1 MKYVSVD
8 FKQEMEER
16 LKDSDRLV
24 FLLSLLKSG
33 KYELSTGV
41 YGGGHRTVCYQ
52 ETLELIKK
60 DKYLFHQPIDS
71 KAN

>member
-8 FKQEMEER
+8 FKEEMEER

-33 KYELSTGV
+33 KYELITGV
-41 YGGGHRTVCYQ
+41 EGGGCRTVSYQ
-52 ETLELIKK
+52 ETLNLIKK
-60 DKYLFHQPIDS
+60 EDD
-71 KAN
+71 

>member
-16 LKDSDRLV
+16 LKDSDRLI

-33 KYELSTGV
+33 KYELITGAD
-41 YGGGHRTVCYQ
+41 GGGHRTLCYQ
-52 ETLELIKK
+52 ETLDLIKK
-60 DKYLFHQPIDS
+60 EDIK
-71 KAN
+71 